1 MKCPGQDT
9 QYWKPGAIFEVPC
22 PECGKPVEFFKDDTM
37 RKCNHCGHRFVNPQL
52 DFGCAAYC
60 KFASQCLGNLPP
72 ELLAQKED
80 LFKDR
85 VAIEVKRALKT
96 DFKAISRAVR
106 RARHAEQIGKKLQAN
121 MAVVLM
127 AAYLMELDS
136 SGSFDAAR
144 NILDGLAA
152 PEPMVEQV
160 IRILENMGREGEDSG
175 LEGRVVAEADLIV
188 GWEDL
193 LKAGR
198 LDAKTLEKLIEQ
210 KLETDAGRQQA
221 RSLLQN

>member
-22 PECGKPVEFFKDDTM
+22 PQCGRQVEFFKDDTM

-96 DFKAISRAVR
+96 DFKAIGRAVR
-106 RARHAEQIGKKLQAN
+106 RARYAEKIGTDLQAN
-121 MAVVLM
+121 MALVLM
-127 AAYLMELDS
+127 AAYLLEIDPATK
-136 SGSFDAAR
+136 GGAR
-144 NILDGLAA
+144 QILEKLEAPQPMVDQVCRILDALQDKIEEPG
-152 PEPMVEQV
+152 PE
-160 IRILENMGREGEDSG
+160 IRA
-175 LEGRVVAEADLIV
+175 VQEADLIV
-188 GWEDL
+188 QWEDL
-193 LKAGR
+193 LKSGQ
-198 LDAKTLEKLIEQ
+198 IEQ
-210 KLETDAGRQQA
+210 AELENMINKKLESSAARQQA
-221 RSLLQN
+221 RGLLLN

>member
-22 PECGKPVEFFKDDTM
+22 PQCGKPVEFFKDDTQ

-96 DFKAISRAVR
+96 DFKAIGRAVR
-106 RARHAEQIGKKLQAN
+106 RARHAEQIGKGLQAN

-136 SGSFDAAR
+136 PGSSDKAR
-144 NILDGLAA
+144 EILKALAA
-152 PEPMVEQV
+152 PEPMVDQV
-160 IRILENMGREGEDSG
+160 CRILEAMGRAEDTG
-175 LEGRVVAEADLIV
+175 LEGQVVSEADLIV
-188 GWEDL
+188 KWEDS
-193 LKAGR
+193 LKEGK
-198 LDAKTLEKLIEQ
+198 LDGKSLEKLIGE
-210 KLETDAGRQQA
+210 KLKSDAARQQA
-221 RSLLQN
+221 RSLLHN